1 MSRVCIIGNS
11 HLGAFKLALDG
22 EDIPGV
28 TERFEFDTFGSIR
41 ASLSQT
47 KIEGDRLVPQ
57 RKNVTENFRR
67 TSGGQTD
74 VHLSSYSAFILAV
87 RNSPYWIRP
96 YLYDTNLGPVSEAAI
111 SAIHHAFLD
120 DWSIDLARHIAQAA
134 PNAQVFFLGRPLN
147 SEKDFLARRLNSQL
161 DGPDN
166 VAASVAKDTL
176 LLRMARIIKQ
186 SPLPDNMRLIRP
198 PDHMLAANRLFT
210 LAKYSRGAEK
220 ADTGLKQVFKEDD
233 TQHMNGAYGAGML
246 AHLLKDL

>member
-11 HLGAFKLALDG
+11 HLGAFKLALNDG
-22 EDIPGV
+22 HIPGV

-47 KIEGDRLVPQ
+47 KIEGGRLLPQ

-74 VHLSSYSAFILAV
+74 VNLGSYSVFILAV
-87 RNSPYWIRP
+87 RNSPYWVRP
-96 YLYDTNLGPVSEAAI
+96 YLYETKLGPVSEAAI

-120 DWSIDLARHIAQAA
+120 DWSIDLARRIAQAA
-134 PNAQVFFLGRPLN
+134 PNAQLFFLGRPLN
-147 SEKDFLARRLNSQL
+147 SERDFLSRRLNNQL
-161 DGPDN
+161 SGPDSI
-166 VAASVAKDTL
+166 AATVAKDTL
-176 LLRMARIIKQ
+176 LLRMSRIIRQ
-186 SPLPDNMRLIRP
+186 SPLPDNICLVRP
-198 PDHMLAANRLFT
+198 PDHMLAANKLFT

-233 TQHMNGAYGAGML
+233 TQHMNGAYGVDML
-246 AHLLKDL
+246 IHLLKDL